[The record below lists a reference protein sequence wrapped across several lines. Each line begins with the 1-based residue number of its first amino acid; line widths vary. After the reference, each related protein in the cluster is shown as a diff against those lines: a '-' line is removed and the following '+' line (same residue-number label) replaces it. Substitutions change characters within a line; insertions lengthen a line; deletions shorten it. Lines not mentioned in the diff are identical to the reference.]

1 MTDPLL
7 PSDPVA
13 VRRAIDRSFADW
25 LPILKGLDGVRMDRD
40 DLAIRWTSPV
50 PLPVFNGVMTD
61 RDDPV
66 DASWVDGVLAPF
78 VVAGTPLLWADMAC
92 RDDLAEL
99 LAARGL
105 ETDRPAAM
113 AIDLTRLPVSNLPP
127 GVTIQEVDHDPLMI
141 GVATSISMRTNGFPD
156 EAVAPMLVAVGRM
169 PRRASLRTF
178 LLFADDEPV
187 AASSLLLGAD
197 VAGLYN
203 VGTLE
208 AHRGRG
214 YGRAVS
220 IAAMAAGRDAGMRVG
235 VLQAS
240 SMGEPIYRGI
250 GFGSFGRQLWAAG
263 LPST

>member
-1 MTDPLL
+1 
-7 PSDPVA
+7 
-13 VRRAIDRSFADW
+13 
-25 LPILKGLDGVRMDRD
+25 MDRD
-40 DLAIRWTSPV
+40 DLAVRWTSPV

-66 DASWVDGVLAPF
+66 DASWVDEVLAPF
-78 VVAGTPLLWADMAC
+78 VAAGTPLLWADLPC
-92 RDDLAEL
+92 RDDLAEV
-99 LAARGL
+99 LAARGM

-113 AIDLTRLPVSNLPP
+113 AIDLERLPALDLPP
-127 GVTIQEVDHDPLMI
+127 GAVVRQVDHDPPALEI
-141 GVATSISMRTNGFPD
+141 ATSISMRTNGFPD

-169 PRRASLRTF
+169 ARRASLRTF
-178 LLFADDEPV
+178 LLYADDGPV

-220 IAAMAAGRDAGMRVG
+220 IAAMAAGRETGRRVG

-240 SMGEPIYRGI
+240 SMGEPVYRGI
-250 GFGSFGRQLWAAG
+250 GFRSFGRQLWAAG
-263 LPST
+263 LPSA